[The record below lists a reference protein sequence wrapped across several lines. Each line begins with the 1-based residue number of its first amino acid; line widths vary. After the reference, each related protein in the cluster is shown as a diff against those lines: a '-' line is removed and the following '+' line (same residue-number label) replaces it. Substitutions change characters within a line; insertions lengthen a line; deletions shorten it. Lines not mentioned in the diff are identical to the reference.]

1 MIRRWI
7 LPLLLVAFVAVV
19 LASRHELQ
27 QLGRTLALGRWE
39 WVMAAALLQ
48 LAYYTVYA
56 ELFRG
61 SLSVVGVR
69 IPRRASFTALMGS
82 LFVNVVLPSGGAAGL
97 ALFVEEARRRGQSA
111 PRAAAGILLA
121 MTADFVALAFLL
133 VGSLGY
139 LSRQGHLRSSEV
151 IGTAALLGLTGA
163 MSALLL
169 LGLWRPAWVRGALV
183 WAQSVAARV
192 ASWIRRPPPLGSG
205 WADRTADEFIAVS
218 EAVHARPAGL
228 AALLGVALAMH
239 ALDVASLGVLFVA
252 FQQTIRLG
260 GLVTGY
266 ALGILT
272 WILSPV
278 PQGIG
283 VVEGV
288 MALVF
293 TSLGVPAGSAT
304 IIALAF
310 RGLTF
315 WVPMAAGFLLLR
327 QLRLL
332 QVEAGKSKAI
342 GVKAPRERA
351 REGDPTP

>member
-1 MIRRWI
+1 MIRRLV
-7 LPLLLVAFVAVV
+7 LPVLVVAFVAVV

-27 QLGRTLALGRWE
+27 HLGRTLALGRWE

-48 LAYYTVYA
+48 LAYYAVYA

-61 SLSVVGVR
+61 SLSAVGVG

-82 LFVNVVLPSGGAAGL
+82 LFVNVVLPSGGAAGM
-97 ALFVEEARRRGQSA
+97 ALFVDEARRRGQSA

-121 MTADFVALAFLL
+121 MTMDFVALAFLL
-133 VGSLGY
+133 LGSLAY
-139 LSRQGHLRSSEV
+139 LSRRGGLRSSEV
-151 IGTAALLGLTGA
+151 IGTGALVGLTGA

-169 LGLWRPAWVRGALV
+169 LGLWRPAWVRAVLGWV
-183 WAQSVAARV
+183 QSAAARV
-192 ASWIRRPPPLGSG
+192 ASWLKRPPPLG
-205 WADRTADEFIAVS
+205 ADWVESTTNEFVAVS
-218 EAVHARPAGL
+218 EAVHARPSRL

-239 ALDVASLGVLFVA
+239 ALDVASLGTLFVA
-252 FQQTIRLG
+252 FRQAIRPG
-260 GLVTGY
+260 GLVAGY
-266 ALGILT
+266 ALGILA

-293 TSLGVPAGSAT
+293 ASLGVPAGSAT
-304 IIALAF
+304 VIALAF

-315 WVPMAAGFLLLR
+315 WLPMAAGFLLLR
-327 QLRLL
+327 QLRSLRAETGAEAM
-332 QVEAGKSKAI
+332 VE
-342 GVKAPRERA
+342 APREGERGG
-351 REGDPTP
+351 R